1 MLFLKFAGLITVFC
15 VSCLFGFYKSNGLKK
30 RADRIYSLIRSFENI
45 AEYIRL
51 GNCEILPLIEKCFDK
66 ELVYV
71 KNNKVFVS
79 VEILDNE
86 TATKT
91 EEFFLNVGMNDK
103 KAEYERALFYKDI
116 LRKEYDSALQN
127 YRQQGRLYNT
137 LGVLCGLF
145 LILFLV

>member
-1 MLFLKFAGLITVFC
+1 MFC
-15 VSCLFGFYKSNGLKK
+15 VSCLFGFYKSIGLKK

-51 GNCEILPLIEKCFDK
+51 GNFEILPLIQKCFSE
-66 ELVYV
+66 ELVCSE
-71 KNNKVFVS
+71 NEKVIVNR
-79 VEILDNE
+79 EILDTE
-86 TATKT
+86 TAKIT
-91 EEFFLNVGMNDK
+91 EEFLENVGMNDK
-103 KAEYERALFYKDI
+103 KAEYERAMFYKEI
-116 LRKEYDSALQN
+116 LQKEYDIAFQN